1 MQIYIKCKAQT
12 NILMSNIYYGLNYKA
27 CNFVQNLIMIIKTEE
42 ELNGIKQVSDAVAQ
56 TLRKMR
62 DYAQIGRS
70 TKEID
75 EYGRQ
80 ILEDLGAKS
89 APFETYGFPGYN
101 CISVNNEFAHGV
113 PSTQIILKDGDIIN
127 IDVSAELNGYWADNG
142 CSFIV
147 GEDIQGLQH
156 LVDTSR
162 SILLE
167 GISLISGGVKIA
179 DLGKFIE
186 GQARNAGFTV
196 IRNLG
201 GHGVGRSLHEEPDA
215 ILNYYDK
222 HDKHR
227 RFRKD
232 SVVAI
237 ETFISTQSTIADT
250 ASDGW
255 TFIGN
260 KGGFVAQ
267 HEHTILITS
276 GQPIILT
283 AENGI

>member
-1 MQIYIKCKAQT
+1 M
-12 NILMSNIYYGLNYKA
+12 
-27 CNFVQNLIMIIKTEE
+27 VIKTDE
-42 ELNGIKQVSDAVAQ
+42 ELQGMKRVSEAVAI
-56 TLRKMR
+56 TLRKMCA
-62 DYAQIGRS
+62 YTQIGMT

-80 ILEDLGAKS
+80 LLESLGAKS
-89 APFETYGFPGYN
+89 APFETYAFPGYS
-101 CISVNNEFAHGV
+101 CISVNKEFAHGI
-113 PSTQIILKDGDIIN
+113 PSDKVKLKNGDIIN
-127 IDVSAELNGYWADNG
+127 IDVSAELGGFWSDNG

-156 LVDTSR
+156 LVDTSKV
-162 SILLE
+162 ILLDA
-167 GISLISGGVKIA
+167 ISQISGGVRIA
-179 DLGKFIE
+179 DIGKLME
-186 GQARNAGFTV
+186 TKARKAGYMV
-196 IRNLG
+196 IRDLG

-215 ILNYYDK
+215 IMNFYDR
-222 HDKHR
+222 DDTAR

-237 ETFISTQSTIADT
+237 ETFISTKSAHIET

-255 TFIGN
+255 GFSGT

-276 GQPIILT
+276 GKPIILT
-283 AENGI
+283 AANGI

>member
-1 MQIYIKCKAQT
+1 
-12 NILMSNIYYGLNYKA
+12 
-27 CNFVQNLIMIIKTEE
+27 MIIKTEE
-42 ELNGIKQVSDAVAQ
+42 ELEGIKKVSEAVAI

-62 DYAQIGRS
+62 SYSQIGMS

-75 EYGRQ
+75 EYGKQ
-80 ILEDLGAKS
+80 ILEEFGAKS

-101 CISVNNEFAHGV
+101 CISVNNAFAHGI
-113 PSTQIILKDGDIIN
+113 PSDHVVLKDGDIIN
-127 IDVSAELNGYWADNG
+127 IDVSAELNGFWSDNG
-142 CSFIV
+142 CSFLI
-147 GEDIQGLQH
+147 GEDIQGVQH
-156 LVDTSR
+156 LIDTSR
-162 SILLE
+162 KILLE
-167 GISLISGGVKIA
+167 AISQISGGARIA
-179 DLGKFIE
+179 DTGNFIE
-186 GQARNAGFTV
+186 THARKEGFTV

-222 HDKHR
+222 YDKHR

-237 ETFISTQSTIADT
+237 ETFIATQSTIANT
-250 ASDGW
+250 AADGW

-267 HEHTILITS
+267 HEHTILVTS
-276 GQPIILT
+276 GKPIILT